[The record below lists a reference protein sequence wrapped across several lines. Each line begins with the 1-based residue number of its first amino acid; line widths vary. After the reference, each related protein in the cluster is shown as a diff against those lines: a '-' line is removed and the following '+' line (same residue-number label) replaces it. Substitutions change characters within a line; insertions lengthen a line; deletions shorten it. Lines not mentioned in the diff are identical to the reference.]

1 MIHFLDIGSNI
12 GNTFDWYLLK
22 TTDYDNC
29 HIWCFEPSPR
39 HLDHL
44 RVRCRSII
52 DHNEHS
58 FKITICSFALSNFT
72 GFAKI
77 FETADSLG
85 DSLFETSVERPVELM
100 CGVVD
105 AAKFIREEIPA
116 PDRVVLKIDPEG
128 SELNIIDSI
137 LAAPDVLSRVH
148 KVMIEF
154 HSITHPECE
163 RIFERL
169 REASIPF
176 QEWKL

>member
-12 GNTFDWYLLK
+12 GNTFDWFLLK

-44 RVRCRSII
+44 RVRCRSVMT
-52 DHNEHS
+52 HNDHS
-58 FKITICSFALSNFT
+58 FKITICAFALSNFT
-72 GFAKI
+72 GFSKI
-77 FETADSLG
+77 FETSDSLG
-85 DSLFETSVERPVELM
+85 DSLFETTVDRPIELM

-105 AAKFIREEIPA
+105 AAEFIRKAIPA

-128 SELNIIDSI
+128 SEANIIDSI
-137 LAAPDVLSRVH
+137 LAAPDVLSRVD

-154 HSITHPECE
+154 HAITHPECE
-163 RIFERL
+163 RIFGKL
-169 REASIPF
+169 TKSGISF
-176 QEWKL
+176 TEWKL